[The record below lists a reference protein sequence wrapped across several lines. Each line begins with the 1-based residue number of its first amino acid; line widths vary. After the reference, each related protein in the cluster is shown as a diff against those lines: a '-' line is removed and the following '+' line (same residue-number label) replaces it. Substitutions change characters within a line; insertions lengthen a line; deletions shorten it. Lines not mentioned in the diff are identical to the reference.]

1 MSLQNGRT
9 DSIKRYLLGELS
21 QHEQEEVEQLLM
33 SDDELYQELLFAE
46 DELIDDYI
54 FDKLPEEDRSK
65 FKQRFLRVPE
75 LRQSV
80 GFTAALRKHA
90 QQTAPRI
97 IAEKPAPQT
106 PSLFDRLKKFFMQPA
121 VAVAF
126 AAVLLSVIGINVW
139 LLKQNS
145 DLKKKVAQLEA
156 GQSVPQTTYL
166 QEQLASAQSRNE
178 QLSAD
183 LLRNKELLAEA
194 SRKLELAQ
202 QQQSTPTPRS
212 GAGVLAIALTPGVVR
227 DSSGQWTKFSL
238 TADKKTVSFRLDLAA
253 NDYANYEAALQTL
266 EGQQKL
272 TKKGLKA
279 SKANLVLFDVPA
291 SMLPAGDYRI
301 VLSGANSTGP
311 ANEISSYY
319 FRVLK

>member
-21 QHEQEEVEQLLM
+21 QHEQEEIEQLLM

-46 DELIDDYI
+46 DDLIDDYI
-54 FDKLPEEDRSK
+54 FDKLPEAERSK

-90 QQTAPRI
+90 QQTAPRTV
-97 IAEKPAPQT
+97 AEKPAP
-106 PSLFDRLKKFFMQPA
+106 PSLFDKLKKFFMQPA

-126 AAVLLSVIGINVW
+126 ATVLLAVLAINVW
-139 LLKQNS
+139 LIRQNS
-145 DLKKKVAQLEA
+145 DLKQRVAQLEA
-156 GQSVPQTTYL
+156 GPSVPRNTDL
-166 QEQLASAQSRNE
+166 QQRLASAQSRNE
-178 QLSAD
+178 QLSAE
-183 LLRNKELLAEA
+183 LLQKKELLAEA
-194 SRKLELAQ
+194 TRKLELAQ
-202 QQQSTPTPRS
+202 QQQPSPTPRS
-212 GAGVLAIALTPGVVR
+212 GGGVLAITLTSGFVR
-227 DSSGQWTKFSL
+227 ESGQWPKFSL
-238 TADKKTVSFRLDLAA
+238 TADTKTVSFRLDLAS

-279 SKANLVLFDVPA
+279 GQGNSVVFGVPA
-291 SMLPAGDYRI
+291 AVLPPGDYRI

>member
-21 QHEQEEVEQLLM
+21 QHEQEEIEQLLM

-46 DELIDDYI
+46 DDLIDDYI
-54 FDKLPEEDRSK
+54 FDKLPEAERSK

-80 GFTAALRKHA
+80 GFTAAIRKHA
-90 QQTAPRI
+90 QQTAPRTV
-97 IAEKPAPQT
+97 AEKPAP
-106 PSLFDRLKKFFMQPA
+106 PSLFDKLKKFFMQPA
-121 VAVAF
+121 VAAAF
-126 AAVLLSVIGINVW
+126 ATVLLAVIAINVW
-139 LLKQNS
+139 LIRQNS
-145 DLKKKVAQLEA
+145 DLKKRVAQLEA
-156 GQSVPQTTYL
+156 GQSVPQTADL
-166 QEQLASAQSRNE
+166 QQQLASAKSRNE

-183 LLRNKELLAEA
+183 LVRQQEA
-194 SRKLELAQ
+194 SRNLELAQ
-202 QQQSTPTPRS
+202 QQQSTPTPRA
-212 GAGVLAIALTPGVVR
+212 GGGVLAIALTPGYVR
-227 DSSGQWTKFSL
+227 ESGQWTKFPL
-238 TADKKTVSFRLDLAA
+238 TDKKSVSFRLDLAS

-279 SKANLVLFDVPA
+279 GKANSVVFDVPA
-291 SMLPAGDYRI
+291 AILPPGDYRI

>member
-21 QHEQEEVEQLLM
+21 QHEQEEIEQLLM

-46 DELIDDYI
+46 DELIDEYI

-90 QQTAPRI
+90 QQTAPRT
-97 IAEKPAPQT
+97 IAEKPAPRT
-106 PSLFDRLKKFFMQPA
+106 PSLFDWLKKFFMQPA

-126 AAVLLSVIGINVW
+126 AAVLLGVIGINVW
-139 LLKQNS
+139 LLNQNS
-145 DLKKKVAQLEA
+145 NLKKKVAQLEA
-156 GQSVPQTTYL
+156 GQSVPQSTDL
-166 QEQLASAQSRNE
+166 QQRLASAQSRNE

-183 LLRNKELLAEA
+183 LLRNQELLAEA

-202 QQQSTPTPRS
+202 QQQTTPTPRS

-227 DSSGQWTKFSL
+227 ESSQWTKFSL
-238 TADKKTVSFRLDLAA
+238 TTDKKTVSFRLDLAA

-272 TKKGLKA
+272 TKKGLKV

>member
-33 SDDELYQELLFAE
+33 SDDELYEELLFAE

-97 IAEKPAPQT
+97 IAEKPAPRT

-126 AAVLLSVIGINVW
+126 AAVLLGVIGINVW

-156 GQSVPQTTYL
+156 GQSVPQSTDL
-166 QEQLASAQSRNE
+166 QQQLASAHSRNE

-183 LLRNKELLAEA
+183 LLRNQELLAEA
-194 SRKLELAQ
+194 TRKLELAQ
-202 QQQSTPTPRS
+202 QQQSTPTPKS
-212 GAGVLAIALTPGVVR
+212 GGGVLAVALTPGVVR
-227 DSSGQWTKFSL
+227 ESNEWTKFSL
-238 TADKKTVSFRLDLAA
+238 TADQKTVSFRLDLAA
-253 NDYANYEAALQTL
+253 NDYATYEAALQTV

-279 SKANLVLFDVPA
+279 KGNLVLFDVPA
-291 SMLPAGDYRI
+291 SILRAGDYRI

-319 FRVLK
+319 FRVSK